1 MIGINS
7 TLGEICQKNGGL
19 IQTGPFGSQ
28 LHQTDYTETGVPVV
42 MPKDIVDGKIS
53 VDGVARIP
61 ETKAQQLSRHLLRQN
76 SIVMPRRGDIS
87 KRAYIKEDQAGFFCG
102 SGCLQIITP
111 DHLLDARY
119 LYYYLAQDQVVEW
132 LERNAIGTTM
142 LNLSMKIVENIPFC
156 LIPLIT
162 QKKIASILSNYDD
175 LIENNRRRIQLLERS
190 LHLLYKEWFV
200 HLRFPSH
207 EHSKIV
213 DGIPEGWKNKKI
225 TELSVVIDGTHDSP
239 KPTDNGYYMVTG
251 RHIINGFIDFSKCY
265 FISEEDHRQVMQRSK
280 PEKGD
285 IIFSNIGTLGSTVL
299 VDQDFE
305 FSIKNLALFKPH
317 KKIYSNYLY
326 GFFSDP
332 RRIEDLNNQSSGTS
346 QKFFSLKFLRS
357 LSILTPPLPILEYFD
372 DLAQP
377 ILKQRS
383 LLHYENIKLQQARDL
398 LLPKLMSGALGV

>member
-1 MIGINS
+1 MKWVDKD
-7 TLGEICQKNGGL
+7 LG
-19 IQTGPFGSQ
+19 
-28 LHQTDYTETGVPVV
+28 
-42 MPKDIVDGKIS
+42 DIVTFMSGGTPSKQKDEYWG
-53 VDGVARIP
+53 
-61 ETKAQQLSRHLLRQN
+61 
-76 SIVMPRRGDIS
+76 GDIAWVS
-87 KRAYIKEDQAGFFCG
+87 AKDLKGQRIYDSGLHITEAGAANGTRLVPENTILFVVRGMSLESEFRISLTKIPVTFNQDLKALCPSENIDPVFLFYSLYTRRDHIRQLASEASHGTKKLPTEVIK
-102 SGCLQIITP
+102 SIKLQIP
-111 DHLLDARY
+111 DI
-119 LYYYLAQDQVVEW
+119 
-132 LERNAIGTTM
+132 N
-142 LNLSMKIVENIPFC
+142 
-156 LIPLIT
+156 T
-162 QKKIASILSNYDD
+162 QKKVASIASAYDD

-213 DGIPEGWKNKKI
+213 DGIPEGWENKKI

-372 DLAQP
+372 DLAQS

-398 LLPKLMSGALGV
+398 LLPKLMSGAISV

>member
-7 TLGEICQKNGGL
+7 TLGEICQRNGGL

-53 VDGVARIP
+53 VGSVARIP

-111 DHLLDARY
+111 DHLLNARY

-162 QKKIASILSNYDD
+162 QKKIASILSAYDD

-213 DGIPEGWKNKKI
+213 DGIPEGWRYI
-225 TELSVVIDGTHDSP
+225 ELEKLVLEIIDYRGKTP
-239 KPTDNGYYMVTG
+239 AK
-251 RHIINGFIDFSKCY
+251 
-265 FISEEDHRQVMQRSK
+265 
-280 PEKGD
+280 
-285 IIFSNIGTLGSTVL
+285 LG
-299 VDQDFE
+299 
-305 FSIKNLALFKPH
+305 
-317 KKIYSNYLY
+317 
-326 GFFSDP
+326 
-332 RRIEDLNNQSSGTS
+332 
-346 QKFFSLKFLRS
+346 
-357 LSILTPPLPILEYFD
+357 
-372 DLAQP
+372 
-377 ILKQRS
+377 
-383 LLHYENIKLQQARDL
+383 
-398 LLPKLMSGALGV
+398 